1 MEEYIKSRPQR
12 LCLMC
17 GKCCRVATT
26 SVPYAELIEL
36 AKGGD
41 ESAKDFL
48 RIFEPYS
55 SPEDAKKIEPDI
67 VDNIFNML
75 SKDGDNGDKIT
86 FYKCKYIREDNLC
99 GIYQDRPELCERF
112 PTSMFAVIPP
122 GCGYEG
128 WAFKSREE
136 LKNKIRKLKE
146 LRLELESDS
155 RISDDEAILK
165 RNDEAIKKIDG
176 IVMHYSKY
184 GSKDW

>member
-1 MEEYIKSRPQR
+1 
-12 LCLMC
+12 MC

-36 AKGGD
+36 AKNGD

-48 RIFEPYS
+48 KIFEPYS
-55 SPEDAKKIEPDI
+55 SAEEAKKVERGT
-67 VDNIFNML
+67 VDNILNTL
-75 SKDGDNGDKIT
+75 LKDGNNTEQIT

-99 GIYQDRPELCERF
+99 GIYQNRPELCERF
-112 PTSMFAVIPP
+112 PTSMFAIVPP

-128 WAFKSREE
+128 WAFKNREE
-136 LKNKIRKLKE
+136 LKNRIRKLKE

-155 RISDDEAILK
+155 KISNDAVILK
-165 RNDEAIKKIDG
+165 RNNEAIKKIDE
-176 IVMHYSKY
+176 IITHYSKY